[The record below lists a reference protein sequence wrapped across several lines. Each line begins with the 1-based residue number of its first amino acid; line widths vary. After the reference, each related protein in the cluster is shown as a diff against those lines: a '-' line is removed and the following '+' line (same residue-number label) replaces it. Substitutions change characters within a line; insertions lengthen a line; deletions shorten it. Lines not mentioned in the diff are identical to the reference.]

1 MSASNCSML
10 IGSYRIKMSGP
21 KFWYPKCK
29 ISAQVWDFSATPF
42 WNFWQNLQFTP
53 CYELLSEMRTE
64 LERKRFRLAKI
75 IPKFI
80 RMTEDKSLTKQA
92 KPIQVTLIKLG
103 TLQFWAKFGNPFM
116 WSITCLPFL
125 KIRFTTLVM
134 KG

>member
-1 MSASNCSML
+1 
-10 IGSYRIKMSGP
+10 
-21 KFWYPKCK
+21 
-29 ISAQVWDFSATPF
+29 
-42 WNFWQNLQFTP
+42 
-53 CYELLSEMRTE
+53 MRTE

-116 WSITCLPFL
+116 WSITFLPFL